1 MLLSLDL
8 RGFGSPNAYTNL
20 IASLCLRAPESAK
33 QREPQSESI
42 CFKSA
47 LGCMG
52 LEGACLSSSLSCLSS
67 HLQMKSSCL
76 EEGFHYRCPPGT

>member
-8 RGFGSPNAYTNL
+8 RGFNTCTNL
-20 IASLCLRAPESAK
+20 IVSLCLRAPESSK
-33 QREPQSESI
+33 QREPQSESM

-52 LEGACLSSSLSCLSS
+52 LEGACMSSSLSCLCS
-67 HLQMKSSCL
+67 HLQMKSSSL
-76 EEGFHYRCPPGT
+76 EEEFHHRCPPGT